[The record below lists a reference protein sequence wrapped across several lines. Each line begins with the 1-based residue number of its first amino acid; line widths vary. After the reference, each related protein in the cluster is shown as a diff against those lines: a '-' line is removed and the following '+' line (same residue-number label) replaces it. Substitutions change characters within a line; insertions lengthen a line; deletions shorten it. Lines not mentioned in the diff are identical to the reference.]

1 MRWYMNNG
9 NATENKGNSIENKGN
24 TIEKS
29 PYFLFPQAI
38 CSLFFAHKGNAKKA
52 TLTWGLL

>member
-38 CSLFFAHKGNAKKA
+38 CSLFLANKGNTKKA